1 MRTND
6 WSVSEPTILETVGS
20 LIESNRDGVLATIV
34 DVEGNAYRRPGAK
47 LLIGRDEHVGNVTAG
62 CLEDEVASIADEVLE
77 DGKTRIETFDLM
89 EDEEDL
95 WGLGIGCNGIIDMF
109 LEPVDEGYLPA
120 VEAASGGENVA
131 LVTILESEELPEY
144 GRAIYRP
151 STGVTEADLPM
162 WARTAI
168 ERSAETLLNDER
180 SRTVRIVDGDRS
192 ATVFVDSIVSPP
204 KVAIFGT
211 GPDVK
216 PVVDLAKKSGFDVT
230 VVGFRG
236 AAATEDAFPNADRV
250 LSTSPA
256 DVRDIIS
263 FDGRTYTVVM
273 THNFLDDRLTVD
285 ELVKT
290 PVPYVGLM
298 GPRNRFEEMMSDF
311 ASEGRSFDQREL
323 DRIYTPIGLD
333 LGGGE
338 PYQIAHSIV
347 AEILAVH
354 NDRTPTHLKVRE
366 GPIHDR
372 VEVETT

>member
-144 GRAIYRP
+144 GRAIYRH
-151 STGVTEADLPM
+151 STGVTEADLPT

-180 SRTVRIVDGDRS
+180 SRTVRIADGDRS

-366 GPIHDR
+366 GSIHDR

>member
-144 GRAIYRP
+144 GRAIYRH
-151 STGVTEADLPM
+151 STGVTEADLPT